1 MRFPCVELSCDDKR
15 RAFVP
20 DASALLRRKIL
31 AQASRNLASKI
42 HNYEMLIRLPAWS
55 GAPLIVTSR
64 RSNRPQNIAD
74 KRSSSE
80 QAAVAVDRQKRGEL
94 IWLKRHPA

>member
-15 RAFVP
+15 HAFVP

-42 HNYEMLIRLPAWS
+42 HNYEMLIRLPAWA
-55 GAPLIVTSR
+55 GAGLSPRLLEPL
-64 RSNRPQNIAD
+64 PPPP
-74 KRSSSE
+74 
-80 QAAVAVDRQKRGEL
+80 AVAVDRQKRGKL
-94 IWLKRHPA
+94 IWLKRRSA